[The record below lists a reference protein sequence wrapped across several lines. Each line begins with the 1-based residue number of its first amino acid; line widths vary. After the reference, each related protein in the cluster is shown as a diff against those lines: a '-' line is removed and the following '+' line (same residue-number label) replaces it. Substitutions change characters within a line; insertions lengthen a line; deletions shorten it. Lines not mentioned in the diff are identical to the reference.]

1 LRSER
6 IKLYFRILLVLW
18 TVVVLGL
25 FLKDALHIHRTAEGL
40 AVAEARAYFNKDQ
53 AARLWSASHG
63 GVYVPVSHTTQPNPF
78 LVHVPERD
86 IYSPSGRLLTLMNPA
101 YMIRQ
106 MMEHYSS
113 LHNVRGRIT
122 GLRYFR

>member
-1 LRSER
+1 MRSDR
-6 IKLYFRILLVLW
+6 IKLHFRVLLILL

-40 AVAEARAYFNKDQ
+40 AVAEASAYFNKDQ
-53 AARLWSASHG
+53 AARLWGASHG
-63 GVYVPVSHTTQPNPF
+63 GVYVPVSPKTQPNPF

-101 YMIRQ
+101 RRI
-106 MMEHYSS
+106 
-113 LHNVRGRIT
+113 VRNCCLESCRIT
-122 GLRYFR
+122 TRS